1 MPSLHFLLAAAKEGD
16 KDALLGLQGPGN
28 YQSVSQS
35 HARHRMDDASY
46 EELTVSRS
54 SSNNSSNN
62 IKSNSNNSNNVNSVN
77 NSGNTNA
84 CLTNTNSS
92 SSNSNMTSN
101 GAIGHQPIHE
111 PKSSPLDWMLSGGDS
126 FRSTGP
132 GPAADADLFSYQ
144 MPAILSPR
152 YIQGSSLHSI
162 RLSLLDSSLL
172 SSVNP

>member
-35 HARHRMDDASY
+35 HSRHRMDDPSY
-46 EELTVSRS
+46 EDLSVSRS
-54 SSNNSSNN
+54 SSNGSSNN
-62 IKSNSNNSNNVNSVN
+62 NSTKINTNSNSGNNNNNNNNNSSIN
-77 NSGNTNA
+77 NSGNNNG
-84 CLTNTNSS
+84 LTNTNG
-92 SSNSNMTSN
+92 SSNSSMTSN
-101 GAIGHQPIHE
+101 GGIAHQAIHE
-111 PKSSPLDWMLSGGDS
+111 PKSSPLDWMLSGGDT

-152 YIQGSSLHSI
+152 
-162 RLSLLDSSLL
+162 
-172 SSVNP
+172 

>member
-35 HARHRMDDASY
+35 HSRHRMDDPSY

-54 SSNNSSNN
+54 SSNGSSNN
-62 IKSNSNNSNNVNSVN
+62 NSTKNNTNNNSNNNNNNSVN
-77 NSGNTNA
+77 NSGNNNGLTNA
-84 CLTNTNSS
+84 NG
-92 SSNSNMTSN
+92 SSNSSMTSN
-101 GAIGHQPIHE
+101 GGIGHQPIHE
-111 PKSSPLDWMLSGGDS
+111 PKSSPLDWMLSGGDT

-152 YIQGSSLHSI
+152 YNGLTT
-162 RLSLLDSSLL
+162 LL
-172 SSVNP
+172 PTT

>member
-28 YQSVSQS
+28 YQSMSQAHS
-35 HARHRMDDASY
+35 RHRMDDPSY

-54 SSNNSSNN
+54 SSNGSSN
-62 IKSNSNNSNNVNSVN
+62 SNSNSNSTKNNTNNSNNN
-77 NSGNTNA
+77 NNGLTNNNTNG
-84 CLTNTNSS
+84 
-92 SSNSNMTSN
+92 SSNSSMTAN
-101 GAIGHQPIHE
+101 GGIGHQPIHE
-111 PKSSPLDWMLSGGDS
+111 PKSSPLDWMLSGGDT

-152 YIQGSSLHSI
+152 
-162 RLSLLDSSLL
+162 
-172 SSVNP
+172 